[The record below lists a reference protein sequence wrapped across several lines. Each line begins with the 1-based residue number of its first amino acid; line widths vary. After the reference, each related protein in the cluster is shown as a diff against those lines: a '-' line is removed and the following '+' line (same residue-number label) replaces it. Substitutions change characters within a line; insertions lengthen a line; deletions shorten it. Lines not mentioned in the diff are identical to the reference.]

1 MNWLLIGGVL
11 LVAYLLGSLSG
22 SLLVGRVRGVDVR
35 NVGSGNAGGTNALR
49 TQGWRFAVPAVLVDV
64 GKGMLAVWL
73 AGQTAQSA
81 DDRQMFAMA
90 AGAAAVL
97 GHVWPVF
104 FGFRGGKGAATVV
117 GVLLMLW
124 PLVLLPLIGAWIIVM
139 LCTGY
144 VGLATILASLVLIPC
159 VCWGAPPAPVLPWQ
173 YACVIIPAFLI
184 FTHRDNLR
192 RLRAGSENR
201 FERVRL
207 IGRWLDRRR

>member
-49 TQGWRFAVPAVLVDV
+49 TQGWGFAVPAVLIDI

-73 AGQTAQSA
+73 AGMVTQPA
-81 DDRQMFAMA
+81 DDRQMLAMA

-117 GVLLMLW
+117 GALLMLW
-124 PLVLLPLIGAWIIVM
+124 PLVLLPLIAAWIFVM

-144 VGLATILASLVLIPC
+144 VGLATMLASLVLIPC
-159 VCWGAPPAPVLPWQ
+159 VWWGTPPAPVAAWQ
-173 YACVIIPAFLI
+173 YASVIIPAFLI

-192 RLRAGSENR
+192 RLCAGSENR
-201 FERVRL
+201 FERARV
-207 IGRWLDRRR
+207 IGRWLDRRP